1 MLDGQRYHGN
11 RFVLSILESTAYQR
25 IKVLV
30 PHAPRL
36 PLNTLTAFRAVAE
49 RENLRAAADVLHLTH
64 SAVSQQIRGLE
75 AQLGFALFERRGRRV
90 ALNPAGQAL
99 LRSVQGALSL
109 LDDGVQA
116 AAAAAG
122 GESQRL
128 RVTVLPS
135 FANRWLL
142 PRIGR
147 WREQHPAFALEID
160 ASLRAVD
167 LQREGFHAAVRQ
179 GRGPWPGL
187 RSERLF
193 EQPPIIVV
201 GSPTAAR
208 RLLGAQP
215 EALAREP
222 LLGDS
227 DLWKD
232 WFAAAGLRT
241 NVRTVAVFNDA
252 GLMLQ
257 AAEQSLGLALSRELL
272 AADALCDGR
281 LVRLSPISIKH
292 EDAHPYHLVYP
303 PALREWPPLA
313 SFRAWLYDELDGSLK
328 TLRAAMAGR
337 APEPG
342 GSRRAGAPR
351 LRSPRAQGKRTRR

>member
-1 MLDGQRYHGN
+1 MP
-11 RFVLSILESTAYQR
+11 SA
-25 IKVLV
+25 
-30 PHAPRL
+30 RL
-36 PLNTLTAFRAVAE
+36 PLNTITAFRAVAE
-49 RENLRAAADVLHLTH
+49 LENLRAAADVLHLTH

-75 AQLGFALFERRGRRV
+75 DQLGFPLFDRRGRRV
-90 ALNPAGQAL
+90 VLNPAGQAL
-99 LRSVQGALSL
+99 LRSVQAALAT

-116 AAAAAG
+116 AAAAAS
-122 GESQRL
+122 GEAQRL

-147 WREQHPAFALEID
+147 WRDRHPALPLEID
-160 ASLRAVD
+160 ASIRMVD
-167 LQREGFHAAVRQ
+167 LMREGFHAAVRQ
-179 GRGPWPGL
+179 GVGPWAGL
-187 RSERLF
+187 ASERLF

-201 GSPTAAR
+201 GSASSAR

-257 AAEQSLGLALSRELL
+257 AAEQNLGLALSRELL

-281 LVRLSPISIKH
+281 LVRLSPISITH
-292 EDAHPYHLVYP
+292 PDAQPYHLVYP
-303 PALREWPPLA
+303 PGLRDWPPLA
-313 SFRAWLYDELDGSLK
+313 SFRQWLRDELDASLEALHPK
-328 TLRAAMAGR
+328 PPVARRKRAAAH
-337 APEPG
+337 APH
-342 GSRRAGAPR
+342 R
-351 LRSPRAQGKRTRR
+351 

>member
-1 MLDGQRYHGN
+1 MPH
-11 RFVLSILESTAYQR
+11 LS
-25 IKVLV
+25 
-30 PHAPRL
+30 RL

-49 RENLRAAADVLHLTH
+49 LQNLRAAADVLHLTH

-75 AQLGFALFERRGRRV
+75 ERLGFVLFERRGRRV
-90 ALNPAGQAL
+90 VLNAAGQAL

-122 GESQRL
+122 GETQRL

-142 PRIGR
+142 PRMGR
-147 WREQHPAFALEID
+147 WRDRYPALPLEID
-160 ASLRAVD
+160 ASYRSID

-179 GRGPWPGL
+179 GKGPWPGL
-187 RSERLF
+187 ESERLF

-201 GSPTAAR
+201 GSPAAAR

-222 LLGDS
+222 LLGDN
-227 DLWKD
+227 DLWKE
-232 WFAAAGLRT
+232 WFAAAGLRA
-241 NVRTVAVFNDA
+241 NVRTVADFNDA

-257 AAEQSLGLALSRELL
+257 AAEQSLGLALCRELL

-281 LVRLSPISIKH
+281 LVRLSPVSIMH
-292 EDAHPYHLVYP
+292 AEAQPYHLVYP
-303 PALREWPPLA
+303 PSLRDWPPLTW
-313 SFRAWLYDELDGSLK
+313 FRSWLFDELDCSLK
-328 TLRAAMAGR
+328 DLRASIVEVAPEAR
-337 APEPG
+337 APA
-342 GSRRAGAPR
+342 RARVRKATAPR
-351 LRSPRAQGKRTRR
+351 PLPAQKEHRVARR